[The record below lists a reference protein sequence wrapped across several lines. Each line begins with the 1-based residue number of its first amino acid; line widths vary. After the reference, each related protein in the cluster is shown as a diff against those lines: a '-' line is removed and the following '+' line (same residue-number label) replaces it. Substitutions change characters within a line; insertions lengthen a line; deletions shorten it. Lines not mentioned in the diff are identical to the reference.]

1 MRVVF
6 EKTGCEMG
14 EPEAPAPRGAAD
26 VYFLLVAASN
36 LVTALV
42 PSETACLASCDGR
55 VCGLRGAAQRR
66 AAGAILMQRSIAA
79 LWRVARARGGRGWLL
94 VGLEDAG
101 TRGGVTR
108 RVTKCDVL
116 ELKSALRQNAS
127 TKCSSEA

>member
-1 MRVVF
+1 M
-6 EKTGCEMG
+6 
-14 EPEAPAPRGAAD
+14 
-26 VYFLLVAASN
+26 
-36 LVTALV
+36 
-42 PSETACLASCDGR
+42 
-55 VCGLRGAAQRR
+55 R

-116 ELKSALRQNAS
+116 ELKRPRGKTLVQSAVPKRSKPLSANSAF
-127 TKCSSEA
+127 ALV